1 MKFGWGQG
9 LVCHISAL
17 SGTDTTLED
26 MLMMSDSLAGICS
39 SFVLSNVWHPQ
50 ETLLYPVCGL
60 PKTVCVLS
68 LQPHQDIL
76 LCSVLDLTRT
86 LLFTGHHV
94 AIFSRS
100 WSHMWHF
107 IVKISE
113 FIPYFIFFSVA
124 IPFCKQSLI
133 CLILFIFGGGTI
145 FGIVFCFVH
154 QTGRLESLNPCSLQT
169 PLWRTKKCKQ
179 TKCTLH
185 STKVKRE

>member
-1 MKFGWGQG
+1 
-9 LVCHISAL
+9 
-17 SGTDTTLED
+17 
-26 MLMMSDSLAGICS
+26 MSDSLADVCS
-39 SFVLSNVWHPQ
+39 SVCFVQCMASTGN
-50 ETLLYPVCGL
+50 CCI
-60 PKTVCVLS
+60 PKTVYVSCLQPHQDILFDHTWTFCVQCWTS
-68 LQPHQDIL
+68 PGHFVWPHQDIL
-76 LCSVLDLTRT
+76 LCSLLDLTRT

-133 CLILFIFGGGTI
+133 CLILFIFGGWTI
-145 FGIVFCFVH
+145 FGIVFGFVH